1 MSTTMATME
10 ITAQMRQKAIDY
22 KKNIAGK
29 FMLVE
34 GAMLK
39 SRLAGKDFVV
49 TRKIDGHMQCLFYNE
64 GAVVMLNSNGVQK
77 AENLKCLDIFARYM
91 SKAGIKSA
99 IIAAELY
106 LPLEG
111 GRPRCADVSRA
122 LADEELRSKL
132 ALAAFDIIE
141 IDGEPYC
148 SEHYKTTYA
157 DLKRLLSITVANDA
171 DKSASSGESK
181 SVRFCVTKTSSLCK
195 PVEMRTATSI
205 DEVAQIYAEWVEGE
219 GAEGLVVHNETRIIS
234 KVKPRHSID
243 AVCVGYTSSD
253 RGVRDLM
260 FAVRRDDGKYQVFA
274 CGSRGMSDEERMT
287 LAERLA
293 TKHIES
299 QYVLSDS
306 RGIAYQMVIPE
317 IVFEICVLE
326 LVASSNEGKINT
338 NALISFDETE
348 GWLLDGMTPG
358 VSVLGF
364 AVERVRA
371 DKSASVSDIRLS
383 QLTDLCPFEEP
394 EVSTSVLEKS
404 ELMARRVFK
413 KVVKDKVMI
422 HKFLVWKSN
431 KESSGDYPAYVFYHT
446 DYSSTRKELIKRD
459 MAFSSSQ
466 EQIMS
471 IFESEIADNIK
482 KGWEEIV

>member
-1 MSTTMATME
+1 MATME

-22 KKNIAGK
+22 KKNVASK

-34 GAMLK
+34 GAKLK
-39 SRLAGKDFVV
+39 SRLVGEEFAV

-64 GAVVMLNSNGVQK
+64 GAVAMLNSNGVQK
-77 AENLKCLDIFARYM
+77 AEGLKCLDVFARYM
-91 SKAGIKSA
+91 GNAGVKSA

-106 LPLEG
+106 LPVED
-111 GRPRCADVSRA
+111 GRPRCSDVNRA

-141 IDGEPYC
+141 IDGEPYS

-157 DLKRLLSITVANDA
+157 ELKRLLSITV
-171 DKSASSGESK
+171 
-181 SVRFCVTKTSSLCK
+181 VRATITVTKTSTLCR
-195 PVEMRTATSI
+195 PVEMRTAASV
-205 DEVAQIYAEWVEGE
+205 DEVAQIYAEWVDGE
-219 GAEGLVVHNETRIIS
+219 GAEGLVVHNETHIVS
-234 KVKPRHSID
+234 KIKPRHSID
-243 AVCVGYTSSD
+243 AVCVGYTSSE
-253 RGVRDLM
+253 RGIRDLM

-274 CGSRGMSDEERMT
+274 CGSSGVSDEERIT

-293 TKHIES
+293 TKHVES
-299 QYVLSDS
+299 QYVFSDS
-306 RGIAYQMVIPE
+306 RGIAYQMVAPE
-317 IVFEICVLE
+317 IVFEIRVLE
-326 LVASSNEGKINT
+326 LVAASNEGKIKT
-338 NALISFDETE
+338 NALISYDEDK

-358 VSVLGF
+358 VSVSGF
-364 AVERVRA
+364 AYERERA
-371 DKSASVSDIRLS
+371 DKSPSISDIRLS
-383 QLTDLCPFEEP
+383 QLTDLCPFEES
-394 EVSTSVLEKS
+394 EGGAIALEKS
-404 ELMARRVFK
+404 VLMARRVFK
-413 KVVKDKVMI
+413 KVAKDKVML

-431 KESSGDYPAYVFYHT
+431 KEASGNYPAYVFYHT

-459 MAFSSSQ
+459 MAFSSNE

>member
-1 MSTTMATME
+1 ME

-34 GAMLK
+34 GAKLK
-39 SRLAGKDFVV
+39 SRLVGEEFAV

-77 AENLKCLDIFARYM
+77 AEGLKCLDVFARYM
-91 SKAGIKSA
+91 GNAGVKSA

-106 LPLEG
+106 LPVED
-111 GRPRCADVSRA
+111 GRPRCSDVNRA

-141 IDGEPYC
+141 IDGEPYS
-148 SEHYKTTYA
+148 SEHYKMTYA
-157 DLKRLLSITVANDA
+157 ELKRLLSITV
-171 DKSASSGESK
+171 
-181 SVRFCVTKTSSLCK
+181 VRATITVTKTSTLCR
-195 PVEMRTATSI
+195 PVEMRTAASV
-205 DEVAQIYAEWVEGE
+205 DEVAQIYAEWVDGE
-219 GAEGLVVHNETRIIS
+219 GAEGLVVHNETHIVS
-234 KVKPRHSID
+234 KIKPRHSID
-243 AVCVGYTSSD
+243 AVCVGYTSSE
-253 RGVRDLM
+253 RGIRDLM

-274 CGSRGMSDEERMT
+274 CGSSGMSDEERIT

-293 TKHIES
+293 TKHVES
-299 QYVLSDS
+299 QYILSDS
-306 RGIAYQMVIPE
+306 RGIAYQMVVPE
-317 IVFEICVLE
+317 IVFEIRVLE
-326 LVASSNEGKINT
+326 LVASSNEGKPKT
-338 NALISFDETE
+338 NALVSYDENK

-358 VSVLGF
+358 VSVSGF
-364 AVERVRA
+364 AYERERA
-371 DKSASVSDIRLS
+371 DKSPSISDIRLS
-383 QLTDLCPFEEP
+383 QLTDLCPFEEL
-394 EVSTSVLEKS
+394 EGGTAVLEKS
-404 ELMARRVFK
+404 VLMARRVFK
-413 KVVKDKVMI
+413 KVAKEKVML

-431 KESSGDYPAYVFYHT
+431 KEASGSYPAYVFYHT

-459 MAFSSSQ
+459 MAFSSSE